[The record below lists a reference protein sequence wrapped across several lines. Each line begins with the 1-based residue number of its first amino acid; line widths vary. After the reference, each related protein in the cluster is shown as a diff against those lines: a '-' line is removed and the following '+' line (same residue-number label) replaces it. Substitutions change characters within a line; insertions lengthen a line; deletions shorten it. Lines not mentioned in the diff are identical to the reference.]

1 MVFETNIICFGHMK
15 HMKKKPNSQDE
26 CGVGERGGII
36 VCGRWTR
43 SARPRG
49 LGGDFEFLPLKS
61 PRNPITPIETT
72 RVETLDPGLYTR
84 FREGARRVIGATAK
98 PLYPIDGKAEGLDR
112 RNPRPPSSREG
123 DRPVG
128 GGRSKRR
135 RWKAFVPIAFMPN
148 ILLFSDAC
156 QAYEA

>member
-1 MVFETNIICFGHMK
+1 MNVALRN
-15 HMKKKPNSQDE
+15 
-26 CGVGERGGII
+26 VGESSSADDG
-36 VCGRWTR
+36 TR

-72 RVETLDPGLYTR
+72 RVETLDPGLYKWL
-84 FREGARRVIGATAK
+84 REGARRVIGATAK

-123 DRPVG
+123 DRPAG
-128 GGRSKRR
+128 GGRSR
-135 RWKAFVPIAFMPN
+135 RWKQSVPIAFMPN
-148 ILLFSDAC
+148 IILFFDAR

>member
-1 MVFETNIICFGHMK
+1 MK

-61 PRNPITPIETT
+61 PRNPITPFETS
-72 RVETLDPGLYTR
+72 RVATLHPGLY
-84 FREGARRVIGATAK
+84 K
-98 PLYPIDGKAEGLDR
+98 KL
-112 RNPRPPSSREG
+112 
-123 DRPVG
+123 
-128 GGRSKRR
+128 
-135 RWKAFVPIAFMPN
+135 
-148 ILLFSDAC
+148 
-156 QAYEA
+156 